1 MTKQGEVP
9 LTLTLNFKNIW
20 KDKLLRLLQKDSS
33 EDII

>member
-20 KDKLLRLLQKDSS
+20 KDKTSQAFAKG
-33 EDII
+33 II